1 MGNIEHDYD
10 LICEEVP
17 EYKQFTLKEY
27 AEIMMM
33 VTSRIFTYKVDGVKI
48 YGLVPYADMLNHQ
61 NERQTTWTYSDSR
74 HGFIIEAMQDIK
86 QGE

>member
-1 MGNIEHDYD
+1 MDKIERDYD

-33 VTSRIFTYKVDGVKI
+33 VTSRIFTYNVDGVKI

-61 NERQTTWTYSDSR
+61 NDR
-74 HGFIIEAMQDIK
+74 
-86 QGE
+86 